1 MKMMKEDEKIERIF
15 FLVDDILLHTID
27 TQNIMVFFLTKLSN
41 IYNKKKTTRS
51 IMDHLQCYL

>member
-1 MKMMKEDEKIERIF
+1 MKEDEKIERIF